1 MAHLNYN
8 ERDIVLRIQQ
18 GDKDVFRIIYDIY
31 YKRIQLYAI
40 SYVNDADIAE
50 DIVQDLLFHLWEIRN
65 DIQINTSLSSYLYKA
80 IHNRCI
86 AYLRHKK
93 VIARYQER
101 HLLKIKEAEIL
112 NQAYSDFSFDGIQAN
127 EIKEI
132 QERILNFLPAK
143 TKKIF
148 QLSRNDDKNNKEIAN
163 AMNLSIKAVEYHIT
177 KALKTF
183 QLALKDYILFL
194 FLVTFNL

>member
-1 MAHLNYN
+1 MAHLNFN
-8 ERDIVLRIQQ
+8 ERDIVLRLQQ

-31 YKRIQLYAI
+31 YKRMQLYAI
-40 SYVNDADIAE
+40 SYVNYTDVAE

-93 VIARYQER
+93 VIARYQEK

-112 NQAYSDFSFDGIQAN
+112 NQTYSDFSFDGIQAN
-127 EIKEI
+127 EIQEI
-132 QERILNFLPAK
+132 QERILNFLPTK

-148 QLSRNDDKNNKEIAN
+148 QLSRNNDKNNKEIAN
-163 AMNLSIKAVEYHIT
+163 SMNLSIKAVEYHIT

-183 QLALKDYILFL
+183 QLALKDYIL
-194 FLVTFNL
+194 

>member
-1 MAHLNYN
+1 VAHLNFN
-8 ERDIVLRIQQ
+8 ERDIVLRLQQ

-31 YKRIQLYAI
+31 YKRMQLYAI
-40 SYVNDADIAE
+40 SYVNYTDVAE

-93 VIARYQER
+93 VIARYQEK

-112 NQAYSDFSFDGIQAN
+112 NQTYSDFSFDGIQAN
-127 EIKEI
+127 EIQEI
-132 QERILNFLPAK
+132 QERILNFLPTK

-148 QLSRNDDKNNKEIAN
+148 QLSRNNDKNNKEIAN
-163 AMNLSIKAVEYHIT
+163 SMNLSIKAVEYHIT

-183 QLALKDYILFL
+183 QLALKDYIL
-194 FLVTFNL
+194 